1 MTQNTDYFDAISTAM
16 TDIGLLS
23 NSVFIGQAVEY
34 PGTAMHSTLEGI
46 VKSKLVEV
54 PVEEDFQMGISIGY
68 AMKGFL
74 PVTIFPRW
82 NFLLLAT
89 NQIVNHLDKLKELTG
104 ERPPKVIIRT
114 GIGSEFPMH
123 PGPQHVGDFSEA
135 FRFMCPN
142 INIVRLDTV
151 SMVAREYRKAV
162 ERDDG
167 VSTIIVEWSDYF
179 NPSFN
184 NLNKNKYRG

>member
-1 MTQNTDYFDAISTAM
+1 MTTNTDYFEAISAAM
-16 TDIGLLS
+16 TSIGQLS

-34 PGTAMHSTLEGI
+34 PGTAMHNTLEG
-46 VKSKLVEV
+46 VPKSKLVEV

-104 ERPPKVIIRT
+104 EKPPKVIIRT
-114 GIGSEFPMH
+114 GIGSEYPMH
-123 PGPQHVGDFSEA
+123 PGPQHVGDYSDA
-135 FRFMCPN
+135 FRLLCPN
-142 INIVRLDTV
+142 INIVRLEKV
-151 SMVAREYRKAV
+151 SMIGSEYAKAT

-179 NPSFN
+179 NPSF
-184 NLNKNKYRG
+184 KNVDENGK